1 MQKKFEWHEC
11 ISDEFKGDW
20 DNILLQLENV
30 RTIKIPKK
38 VLNHNEGDVS
48 QRVNLHGFNEASQ
61 QSYGSCIYLKFIFKG
76 GKVSAHLNASKSRP
90 APVKETTIPRLALL
104 DLSSLRPLVSGPQ
117 LYYTALGSWPPVP
130 GPTFLEI

>member
-61 QSYGSCIYLKFIFKG
+61 
-76 GKVSAHLNASKSRP
+76 
-90 APVKETTIPRLALL
+90 
-104 DLSSLRPLVSGPQ
+104 
-117 LYYTALGSWPPVP
+117 
-130 GPTFLEI
+130 